1 MNTRYSRH
9 LGQFFGKCLIQN
21 NGSSGNR
28 VSAVNRNPCTRSNQ
42 IGMTLI
48 EIMIVIAIVGG
59 LMAVLGKNVV
69 SYLDKSRVQ
78 NAKIQIKEISKSL
91 DMYYADC
98 GSFPT
103 TEQGLAALTQSPG
116 ESCPNWGP
124 EPYRK
129 KEDRDPW
136 GAGFLYESDSSTYIV
151 RSLGKG
157 GKEGGDAYEKD
168 ISSEEL

>member
-1 MNTRYSRH
+1 MNARCSRQ
-9 LGQFFGKCLIQN
+9 LGQFFGKCLN
-21 NGSSGNR
+21 NKSNFYSSGIAR
-28 VSAVNRNPCTRSNQ
+28 LNQ
-42 IGMTLI
+42 AGMTLI

-69 SYLDKSRVQ
+69 GFLDKSRVS
-78 NAKIQIKEISKSL
+78 NAKIQIKEISKAL

-116 ESCPNWGP
+116 DTCPNWGP

-136 GAGFLYESDSSTYIV
+136 GGAFLYESDSSTYVV

-157 GKEGGDAYEKD
+157 GKEGGDKFEKD
-168 ISSEEL
+168 ISSEDI